1 MCSVEGCDK
10 KVLAKGYCSKHYSQV
25 RAHGEVQKRTV
36 RDRNEYRIEDEITY
50 ILLYNKDN
58 EVIAEAIIDTED
70 LEKVL
75 PYKWSVSNCRGTS
88 QYCKDNTVGQ
98 LQGFILGL
106 LKGDGKYVD
115 HINRNPL
122 DNRKCNL
129 RLCTNQENIRNC
141 KIPKNNK
148 SGHKGVYW
156 SEERQK
162 WVAQV
167 SINRKTICLGRF
179 ISFEE
184 AVEKRKEAV
193 KEHYGEFNNEN

>member
-75 PYKWSVSNCRGTS
+75 PYK
-88 QYCKDNTVGQ
+88 
-98 LQGFILGL
+98 
-106 LKGDGKYVD
+106 
-115 HINRNPL
+115 
-122 DNRKCNL
+122 
-129 RLCTNQENIRNC
+129 
-141 KIPKNNK
+141 
-148 SGHKGVYW
+148 
-156 SEERQK
+156 
-162 WVAQV
+162 
-167 SINRKTICLGRF
+167 
-179 ISFEE
+179 
-184 AVEKRKEAV
+184 
-193 KEHYGEFNNEN
+193 